1 MRKVRVITAFT
12 RFIQIYVFLGIIA
25 LMCPSL
31 SLAII
36 DPGTVVGT
44 WLFEEGEGK
53 TIKDSSE
60 GGNDGTTQGAPK
72 WVKGQFGNALE
83 FDGKE
88 DHIIIAHSDTLNL
101 NEMTVTAWVHLRSY
115 PDDARI
121 ITKEEGVIAPWT
133 VYSLQMS
140 GAGESK
146 LEFRPT
152 INGQRQRVPSNGDV
166 PLNQWTHI
174 AATFDG
180 KEVVLYLNGEI
191 DNKAPHVGEMMQ
203 NKKDLWFGASEFWD
217 PRFFDG
223 LMDDVALFNVALSQD
238 DIKTLVKKGLAAE
251 LGVSPAG
258 KLATTWAQLKR
269 P

>member
-1 MRKVRVITAFT
+1 MWKVSVMTVFT
-12 RFIQIYVFLGIIA
+12 RFIWMYVFLGVIG
-25 LMCPSL
+25 LMFSSPSL
-31 SLAII
+31 AVI
-36 DPGTVVGT
+36 DPGTVVGA
-44 WLFEEGEGK
+44 WFFEEGGGK
-53 TIKDSSE
+53 TVKDSSG
-60 GGNDGTTQGAPK
+60 GGNDGTIEGAPK

-83 FDGKE
+83 FDGKK
-88 DHIIIAHSDTLNL
+88 DYIIIAHSDTLNL
-101 NEMTVTAWVHLRSY
+101 NEMTVAAWVHLRSY

-121 ITKEEGVIAPWT
+121 ITKEEGVVAPWT

-152 INGQRQRVPSNGDV
+152 INGQRQRVASNEDV
-166 PLNQWTHI
+166 PLNEWTHI

-191 DNKAPHVGEMMQ
+191 DQKAPHAGEMMQ
-203 NKKDLWFGASEFWD
+203 NEKDLWFGASEFWD

-251 LGVSPAG
+251 LGVSLAG